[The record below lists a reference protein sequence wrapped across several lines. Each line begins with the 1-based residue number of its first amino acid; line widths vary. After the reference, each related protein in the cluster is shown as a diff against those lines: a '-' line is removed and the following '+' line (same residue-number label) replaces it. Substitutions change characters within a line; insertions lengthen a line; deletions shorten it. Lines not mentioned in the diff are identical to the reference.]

1 MSLLSVR
8 GLRKSFGSNV
18 VLDGFDLEVSAG
30 ECVVLIGA
38 SGSGKSTLLRCVNL
52 LETVDDG
59 VIHLG
64 GEDITDPRVD
74 PDRVRSRMGMVFQ
87 AYNLF
92 PHLSVLDN
100 ITLAPMRVHGRPRA
114 DATAAARAILERV
127 GLADKASVRPDEL
140 SGGQQQRVAIARA
153 LVNSPELMLLD
164 EVTSALD
171 PELVGEV
178 LDLLVSLKAEGMTM
192 VLATHEM
199 AFAKQ
204 VADRVCFLHGGA
216 IHEEG
221 PPAALFG
228 APSTREGRARWASV
242 RMPVRPSPAITGT
255 PCCSPR
261 ATGATSWI
269 ATAIGGTRRSS
280 PTSTPAGIR
289 STWRSR
295 IGATTSTSAR

>member
-64 GEDITDPRVD
+64 TEDITDPRVD

-127 GLADKASVRPDEL
+127 GLADKAS
-140 SGGQQQRVAIARA
+140 
-153 LVNSPELMLLD
+153 
-164 EVTSALD
+164 
-171 PELVGEV
+171 
-178 LDLLVSLKAEGMTM
+178 
-192 VLATHEM
+192 
-199 AFAKQ
+199 
-204 VADRVCFLHGGA
+204 
-216 IHEEG
+216 
-221 PPAALFG
+221 
-228 APSTREGRARWASV
+228 
-242 RMPVRPSPAITGT
+242 
-255 PCCSPR
+255 
-261 ATGATSWI
+261 
-269 ATAIGGTRRSS
+269 
-280 PTSTPAGIR
+280 
-289 STWRSR
+289 
-295 IGATTSTSAR
+295 